1 MQISRA
7 KRKTFRDRNGIVQMA
22 ENGAINN
29 AEDRLALIPFLMD
42 NARRRNRVAS
52 RVTRQLPTPAND
64 ATTNL

>member
-1 MQISRA
+1 M
-7 KRKTFRDRNGIVQMA
+7 RKEKLFEIETIVQMA

-29 AEDRLALIPFLMD
+29 AEDRLALVPFLMD